1 MRAVNHDSLLLT
13 LLLQALLDGLD
24 ALGIE
29 VGAASAT
36 TKNDETV
43 LVSGG
48 SGNCG
53 ETLLGNAHEMMLG
66 SRGSN
71 GVNGNS

>member
-36 TKNDETV
+36 AKNDETV
-43 LVSGG
+43 LVSSG
-48 SGNCG
+48 SGNGG

-66 SRGSN
+66 SSGSN
-71 GVNGNS
+71 GIDGNS